1 MSGLIDARSLL
12 LGAACGAAVL
22 AVWLWLRASLLCVWL
37 PRDLAPGQLGSDY
50 VAAGL
55 VLLLGWPTGMMLRDA
70 VGLKVGFYVL
80 LALLLVPSLVLGF
93 TDVRAP
99 QLGAWFKLTMGW
111 LGVAS
116 LSLVGGASQVS
127 QIEAPSPAAPAWT
140 WVALCLLLLLPLG
153 TALGMLRPTSRAWL
167 RLEPR
172 GARQARLH
180 NPSASPLA

>member
-1 MSGLIDARSLL
+1 M
-12 LGAACGAAVL
+12 
-22 AVWLWLRASLLCVWL
+22 
-37 PRDLAPGQLGSDY
+37 
-50 VAAGL
+50 AAGL

-99 QLGAWFKLTMGW
+99 QLGIWFKLTMGW

-116 LSLVGGASQVS
+116 LSLVGGATQIS
-127 QIEAPSPAAPAWT
+127 QIEAPEPAAPAWT

-153 TALGMLRPTSRAWL
+153 TALIMLRPASRAWL
-167 RLEPR
+167 RLEEPH
-172 GARQARLH
+172 GARQARL
-180 NPSASPLA
+180 

>member
-1 MSGLIDARSLL
+1 MAGAGLIDARSLL

-37 PRDLAPGQLGSDY
+37 PRDLAPGRLGSDY

-99 QLGAWFKLTMGW
+99 QLGVWFKLTIGW

-116 LSLVGGASQVS
+116 LSLVGGATQIS
-127 QIEAPSPAAPAWT
+127 QIEAPEQAAPAWT

-153 TALGMLRPTSRAWL
+153 TALIMLRPASRAWL
-167 RLEPR
+167 RLEEPH
-172 GARQARLH
+172 GARQARL
-180 NPSASPLA
+180 